1 MNTGIGIVFCLFIS
15 IIFNKPNVQEQ
26 EVSIQHGQAIKL
38 ELKING
44 TDGTSITKCTVQ

>member
-1 MNTGIGIVFCLFIS
+1 MNKEIGIIFCLFIS

-26 EVSIQHGQAIKL
+26 EVSIKHGQAIKL
-38 ELKING
+38 ELKINA

>member
-1 MNTGIGIVFCLFIS
+1 MNRGIVIFLCFSIS
-15 IIFNKPNVQEQ
+15 QIFNKPYVQEQ